1 MHISNYPT
9 WGSRSSLQNTL
20 TRLWY
25 IWKSRNGSR
34 FQQKTVEFQPE
45 AIQPWLMYM
54 EQTPYFKMMNRCQN
68 KWNDLIMMRE
78 QVETVKVEP
87 MKSRL
92 PFRSPSLQPDD
103 NISAS
108 KSAGLGVSTSSI
120 ETPKLE
126 GKKSPMSWQR
136 LAGRIAR
143 LLQLQDISYMS
154 DSKLPE
160 NGTNNSRLQAQRLY

>member
-1 MHISNYPT
+1 
-9 WGSRSSLQNTL
+9 
-20 TRLWY
+20 
-25 IWKSRNGSR
+25 
-34 FQQKTVEFQPE
+34 
-45 AIQPWLMYM
+45 
-54 EQTPYFKMMNRCQN
+54 
-68 KWNDLIMMRE
+68 MMRE